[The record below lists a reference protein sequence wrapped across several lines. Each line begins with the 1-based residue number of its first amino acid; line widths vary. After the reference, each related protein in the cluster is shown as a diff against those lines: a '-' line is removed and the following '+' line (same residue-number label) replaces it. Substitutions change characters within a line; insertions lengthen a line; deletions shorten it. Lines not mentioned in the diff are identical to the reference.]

1 VIHKSNKIAKSV
13 KISNDLIIGKNN
25 IICDNVFFY
34 GKTVIGDGN
43 YIGPGC
49 VFNNTVEI
57 GNKNTFIGNC
67 SIGSQGEMGLQG
79 DRIPDNGKVLIGDSN
94 MFREFITVNFPVF
107 ESLTLIKNSCYFMAR
122 THLPHDVVVNNSVT
136 MATNSLIG
144 GHCIVDDY
152 AYIGLGSMT
161 HQKINIG
168 ECSMVGMLS
177 ANVKHVPPFSVVTGV
192 PSKILKFNRVGAERR
207 GIDNNIINEVESN
220 YKSVILGEYNSENPI
235 VNKIK
240 TFIKDNPIIVSS
252 YKD

>member
-1 VIHKSNKIAKSV
+1 MIHKSNKIAKSV
-13 KISNDLIIGKNN
+13 KISGDLIIGKNN

-34 GKTVIGDGN
+34 GKTIIGDDN
-43 YIGPGC
+43 YIGTGC
-49 VFNNTVEI
+49 VFNNKVEI

-144 GHCIVDDY
+144 GHCIAVDPY
-152 AYIGLGSMT
+152 YLSYKSEMAGYHPEIILSGR
-161 HQKINIG
+161 KINDSMSNFVYSEVLRLLKEKKADIEENPRILILG
-168 ECSMVGMLS
+168 ASFKENCSDIRNSKVFDLLNYFEDSG
-177 ANVKHVPPFSVVTGV
+177 FSVDI
-192 PSKILKFNRVGAERR
+192 SF
-207 GIDNNIINEVESN
+207 
-220 YKSVILGEYNSENPI
+220 
-235 VNKIK
+235 
-240 TFIKDNPIIVSS
+240 
-252 YKD
+252 